1 MRMKVLL
8 VAIVLMSVVN
18 CSNKVETVKLEK
30 DTADYNLA
38 KELTEKVAFL
48 DPDKNNILIQ
58 TDLFNISTGRVI
70 LELSKNFGN
79 STSRLKTLE
88 VEQLTR
94 LIQNTANDAAMKSL
108 LVHEAKK
115 NGYAATEADVDSVME
130 SEYYRGDK
138 EAFLQRLANN
148 GISIDVVRDDTKN
161 RILVQRF
168 LDAKLAKESQV
179 TDEEIL
185 EAYQQ
190 DKTASVQHIL
200 LKTIGKSDSEKI
212 EIRKRMEDILAKAKN
227 GADFTQ
233 LATEYSEDPGSAQKG
248 GLIENFTKGQ
258 MVKPFEEASFSV
270 PVGQIS
276 DIVETRYGYHIIK
289 IVDRK
294 KESRPLEEVKQDIEK
309 HLSQRKKTD
318 AYDVFYKSLKES
330 VHYTENPITS

>member
-1 MRMKVLL
+1 MRMKMLL
-8 VAIVLMSVVN
+8 VAIVLVSVVN

-58 TDLFNISTGRVI
+58 TDVFNISTGQVV

-79 STSRLKTLE
+79 NTSRLKTLE
-88 VEQLTR
+88 AEQLTR

-108 LVHEAKK
+108 LVYEATK
-115 NGYAATEADVDSVME
+115 NGFIATEADVDSVME
-130 SEYYRGDK
+130 NEYYRGNQD
-138 EAFLQRLANN
+138 AFLQRLESN
-148 GISIDVVRDDTKN
+148 GVSIDVVRDDTKD

-168 LDAKLAKESQV
+168 LDAKLDKESQV

-200 LKTIGKSDSEKI
+200 LQTVGKSDSEKV

-227 GADFTQ
+227 GADFGQ
-233 LATEYSEDPGSAQKG
+233 LAKEYSEDPGSAQKG
-248 GLIENFTKGQ
+248 GLIENFAKGQ
-258 MVKPFEEASFSV
+258 MVQPFEEASFGF

-276 DIVETRYGYHIIK
+276 DVVETRYGYHIIK
-289 IVDRK
+289 VVDRK
-294 KESRPLEEVKQDIEK
+294 KESLPLEEVRQDIEK
-309 HLSQRKKTD
+309 QLSQRKKTE
-318 AYDVFYKSLKES
+318 AYDAFFKSLKES
-330 VHYTENPITS
+330 VHYTEYPITS